1 MIAVTVVYRQES
13 CFFHGISLSLSSMP
27 HREAGPARKESRTME
42 IAAVGYTIQ
51 NVQDVVQYRA
61 LSHMLKALGPIP
73 STAKMEKNQ

>member
-1 MIAVTVVYRQES
+1 
-13 CFFHGISLSLSSMP
+13 
-27 HREAGPARKESRTME
+27 ME